1 MTVARRAP
9 HLLLAA
15 LAAAVLALALRNVT
29 DPGAWPGWTAYLYNA
44 IEIGA
49 VAACAWRALAVPVE
63 RAAWWWMTA
72 ALAAYAAGD
81 LYWVVAFEPLAPADI
96 PYPSVA
102 DALYLAFFLCA
113 YVAIVLLARGRRG
126 GRVTGLQWLDGAI
139 AALATGAVATAAIHP
154 ALSGSTRGGALVVAT
169 NLAYPIADVLLLGLI
184 AALIGAFG
192 RAASATWLIIA
203 LGLVVS
209 AIADTVYLVQV
220 ADGTYAIDGLLDVTW
235 PLALL
240 ALAAAAWVP
249 RAIGR
254 RREHDRLGVLAA
266 AVAGVATVG
275 VLVADHFVGLPAGSV
290 LLAAAAAIGLLVRLA
305 LVSQMNRRMLDASER
320 DAHTDALT
328 GLANRR
334 ELMAALEWSREQ
346 RWPMTL
352 ALYDLDGFKAYN
364 DRFGHPAGDV
374 LLCRLAER
382 LDAAVPAPGRAYRI
396 GGDEFCVLTP
406 VDGAD
411 AVLAAADAALRERG
425 EGFDVHASRGVVRV
439 PDEVRATG
447 HALTLADQRMYAAK
461 RGRGGRASAIAQTR
475 DVLLRAVEER
485 NPDLSGHVDDVADL
499 AVDVARHMMLAPDE
513 VEHVR
518 AAAVL
523 HDVGKLA
530 IPDAILHKPAP
541 LDPDEWAFMHRHTI
555 VGERILLAAPALVPV
570 APIVRASHERWD
582 GGGYPDGL
590 AGDEIPL
597 GARIVALC
605 DAWDAMTTDRPYRA
619 ALSADEALAEI
630 ERCSGTQ
637 FDPAVVRAFVAVIAE
652 RRGTTLAV

>member
-1 MTVARRAP
+1 MTVARRGP

-15 LAAAVLALALRNVT
+15 LAVAVLALALRNAT
-29 DPGAWPGWTAYLYNA
+29 DPGAWPAWTGYLYNA

-81 LYWVVAFEPLAPADI
+81 LYWVLVFEPLPAAEI

-102 DALYLAFFLCA
+102 DALYLAFFVCA
-113 YVAIVLLARGRRG
+113 YVAVVLLVRGRRG

-139 AALATGAVATAAIHP
+139 AALATGAVATAAIDP
-154 ALSGSTRGGALVVAT
+154 ALAGSTSGGALVVAT
-169 NLAYPIADVLLLGLI
+169 NLAYPIGDVLLLGLV

-220 ADGTYAIDGLLDVTW
+220 ADDTYAIDGLLDVTW

-240 ALAAAAWVP
+240 LLAAAAWVP
-249 RAIGR
+249 RAIAR
-254 RREHDRLGVLAA
+254 RREHDGLGILAA
-266 AVAGVATVG
+266 AVAGGVTVG
-275 VLVADHFVGLPAGSV
+275 VLVFDHFVGLPAVSV
-290 LLAAAAAIGLLVRLA
+290 LLAAAAAVGLLARLA
-305 LVSQMNRRMLDASER
+305 LVSALNRRMLAASEH
-320 DAHTDALT
+320 DARTDALT

-334 ELMAALEWSREQ
+334 ELVRALEWSRER

-352 ALYDLDGFKAYN
+352 ALYDLDGFKVYN

-382 LDAAVPAPGRAYRI
+382 LDAAVPPPGRAYRI

-406 VDGAD
+406 ADGAD

-425 EGFDVHASRGVVRV
+425 EGFEVRASRGVVQV
-439 PDEVRATG
+439 PDEVRTTG

-461 RGRGGRASAIAQTR
+461 RGGRASAIAQTR

-499 AVDVARHMMLAPDE
+499 AVRVARQMMLAPDE

-530 IPDAILHKPAP
+530 IPDAILDKPAP
-541 LDPDEWAFMHRHTI
+541 LAPDEWAFMHRHTI
-555 VGERILLAAPALVPV
+555 VGERILLAAPPLVPV

-590 AGDEIPL
+590 AGEEIPL
-597 GARIVALC
+597 GARIVSLC
-605 DAWDAMTTDRPYRA
+605 DAWDAMTTDRPYRPA
-619 ALSADEALAEI
+619 RSAEEALEEI
-630 ERCSGTQ
+630 ERCTGTQ
-637 FDPAVVRAFVAVIAE
+637 FDPSVVRAFAAVVAE
-652 RRGTTLAV
+652 RRDTPLPA